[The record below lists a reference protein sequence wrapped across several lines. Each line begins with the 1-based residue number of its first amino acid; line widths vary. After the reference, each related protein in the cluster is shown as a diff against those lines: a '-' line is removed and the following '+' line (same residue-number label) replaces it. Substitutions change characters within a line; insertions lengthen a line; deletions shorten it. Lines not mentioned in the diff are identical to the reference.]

1 MSTFQMPFYFI
12 KTVSQAEKD
21 AWIKEAKEKA
31 KQFNYKGN
39 KITANFEPIKGWRP
53 FEKYGTDPL

>member
-1 MSTFQMPFYFI
+1 MPFYFI

-39 KITANFEPIKGWRP
+39 KITANFEPIKGW
-53 FEKYGTDPL
+53 